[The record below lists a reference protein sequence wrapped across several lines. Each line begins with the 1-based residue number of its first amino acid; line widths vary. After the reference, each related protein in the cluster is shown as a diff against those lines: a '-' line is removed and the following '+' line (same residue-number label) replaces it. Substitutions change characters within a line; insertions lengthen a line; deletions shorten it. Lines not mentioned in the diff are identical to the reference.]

1 MPPSEKTVGVEPTPK
16 PTADEV
22 RATVQIDAE
31 PGGKKF
37 QGVWLEL
44 PGTEVIPRTGRW
56 VIDYRATEIWRSFEN
71 EEVIVTGAHYQ
82 PVGQAINAPHYKVAT
97 MRFGGPSRSRSVP
110 LRSIGPETLLRGA
123 FVETVWPAGTRRA
136 GDIERSFRTDD
147 GATYGLASGSAAVET
162 GPRAITCR
170 EVEPDPAY
178 AADTGGPKVFV
189 IRVHPHAWTPERV
202 R

>member
-1 MPPSEKTVGVEPTPK
+1 MEPTPQ
-16 PTADEV
+16 PAAELHAIV
-22 RATVQIDAE
+22 RIDAE

-44 PGTEVIPRTGRW
+44 PGTEVIPRSGRW

-71 EEVIVTGAHYQ
+71 EEVIVTGAHYT
-82 PVGQAINAPHYKVAT
+82 PVGQAINSPHYKVAT
-97 MRFGGPSRSRSVP
+97 MRFAGRPSRSVP
-110 LRSIGPETLLRGA
+110 LRSIGPEQLLRGS
-123 FVETVWPAGTRRA
+123 FVEHVWPAGTRRA
-136 GDIERSFRTDD
+136 GEVERSFTTDD
-147 GATYGLASGSAAVET
+147 GRAYGLATGSAASEA

-178 AADTGGPKVFV
+178 AAETGGPKVFV